1 MGTLSKPEIDFMQ
14 FSLHSVGSKRSF
26 IFVRIYYTQV
36 SRQKYAASGIAG
48 KLVGSTVFNSDFVHF
63 ILAFIRIIVVFRRVC
78 LLLEVL
84 SSLFS
89 PLLTVKPKFSKLLLS
104 HAVLSFKNIPI
115 FEFRKE

>member
-1 MGTLSKPEIDFMQ
+1 MQ

-26 IFVRIYYTQV
+26 IFVGKRYVCSISINCRKA
-36 SRQKYAASGIAG
+36 SRFHSIQQRLCAFHLGIH
-48 KLVGSTVFNSDFVHF
+48 SDYCS
-63 ILAFIRIIVVFRRVC
+63 IRRVC

-89 PLLTVKPKFSKLLLS
+89 PLLTVKSKFSKLLLS